1 MSPILTSEQVNTLA
15 AMAMRDSTLKQEL
28 LDAPHAAVHTH
39 LGVEVPPTK
48 TLRVIQAE
56 TQTLTLVI
64 SPRPADWP
72 SDLSV
77 EDATARLLSEL
88 PALDDKVR
96 KATEFQMQLTARAW
110 QDEPFK
116 HRLLHDAKAA
126 VVQELAVTLP
136 DELKRRAPTASRS
149 LPPRVSSTGRVRCH
163 VIDQRHPLHRTH
175 LRPVV
180 IGGIVLT
187 GQVVPKGDGV
197 RRPTKATLEF
207 GQRIVIGEMAQQ
219 RLRFRGLQSLNGHGK
234 GGIYP
239 QQAFPRNRV
248 NAHQWRLDQWPNAKY
263 LSTNNFTF

>member
-1 MSPILTSEQVNTLA
+1 MSPILTPEQINTLV

-28 LDAPHAAVHTH
+28 LDNPHAAVHTH

-64 SPRPADWP
+64 PPRPADWP

-88 PALDDKVR
+88 PALDDKAR

-110 QDEPFK
+110 RDEPFK

-136 DELKRRAPTASRS
+136 DELNVAVFIADDDHQYVVLPSAAVGGMELSDEQLEAVAGGEALLIAASVSITVAYVSVTS
-149 LPPRVSSTGRVRCH
+149 LAVGFTVSA
-163 VIDQRHPLHRTH
+163 
-175 LRPVV
+175 
-180 IGGIVLT
+180 
-187 GQVVPKGDGV
+187 GV
-197 RRPTKATLEF
+197 SIAT
-207 GQRIVIGEMAQQ
+207 
-219 RLRFRGLQSLNGHGK
+219 S
-234 GGIYP
+234 
-239 QQAFPRNRV
+239 
-248 NAHQWRLDQWPNAKY
+248 W
-263 LSTNNFTF
+263 